1 MLVQLRIVLSNN
13 VQCLHQSNTMSSTNQ
28 FTGPSA
34 STVAMSARQEFTP
47 EQLERIKSVVDCL
60 VTSSGLERTPGSAV
74 ADFLHTQDLMS
85 CRTGPIIPVEQSPP
99 ISFLDLPA
107 EVRNKIYHHCLVV
120 GKVFPRAKPHDD
132 ERFKGWMKHRKPQT
146 QLLLVCKQV
155 FLESAPMYFSQNQF
169 VMSHGPASEWPWAR
183 PDALHD
189 MPVSRFAYQN
199 LRMLTQGFELLLRN
213 SLVTEWS
220 TRQNKIMAMPLETL
234 EIVMDNCFCMS
245 TDYSMYLHAVRVMQG
260 RLQSGTQVVMKWLD
274 GTEEASIALEEVN
287 EFWDDVYDLDQ
298 KEPYSDQLFLTFKT
312 AKKGG
317 EPTRSPGGGW

>member
-1 MLVQLRIVLSNN
+1 
-13 VQCLHQSNTMSSTNQ
+13 MSSTNQ

-60 VTSSGLERTPGSAV
+60 VTFSGLERTPGSAV

-189 MPVSRFAYQN
+189 MPVSRVVNSAKQN
-199 LRMLTQGFELLLRN
+199 YGYA
-213 SLVTEWS
+213 VG
-220 TRQNKIMAMPLETL
+220 TL

-245 TDYSMYLHAVRVMQG
+245 TDYPMYLHAVRVMQG
-260 RLQSGTQVVMKWLD
+260 RLPSGAQVVMKWLD

>member
-1 MLVQLRIVLSNN
+1 
-13 VQCLHQSNTMSSTNQ
+13 MSSTNPL
-28 FTGPSA
+28 TGPSA

-85 CRTGPIIPVEQSPP
+85 SRTGPITPVEQSSSL
-99 ISFLDLPA
+99 SFLDLPA
-107 EVRNKIYHHCLVV
+107 EVRNKICHHCLVV
-120 GKVFPRAKPHDD
+120 GKVFPRAKSHDD

-155 FLESAPMYFSQNQF
+155 FLESTPMYFSQNQF

-199 LRMLTQGFELLLRN
+199 LRMLSISFDYRDMDYPPEQIFKAKGFELLLRN
-213 SLVTEWS
+213 SLATEWS

-234 EIVMDNCFCMS
+234 EIVMDNCFCMG
-245 TDYSMYLHAVRVMQG
+245 TDYPMYLHAVRVMQG
-260 RLQSGTQVVMKWLD
+260 RLPSGTQVVMKWLD